1 MPTFRQQRPWYT
13 SIINITNLGQTYT
26 PQRQTRL
33 FSSVYNTS
41 YHLAHLCKYI
51 FHNLYYSHTLTNSHI
66 HTKQSLNYRSLDFSL
81 WGWRR
86 HNEKTKIRNWM
97 VEKSSKYDF
106 KVIIKRIF
114 KLFLFIPLY
123 TYKRDRRRY
132 KSDGKTRKKEVSS
145 LFMTLRKRKN
155 TGNWKRKHYI
165 PLCGEFAI
173 ENVLDLS

>member
-1 MPTFRQQRPWYT
+1 MQPPLNHCFLH
-13 SIINITNLGQTYT
+13 IIKQSHKNNDT
-26 PQRQTRL
+26 PQCAHYFAVSLTFFHAHVSSATALVHFYNQYYKFRSNLHTTTTDPFM

-66 HTKQSLNYRSLDFSL
+66 HKKQSLSYRSLDFSL

-86 HNEKTKIRNWM
+86 HNENTKIRNWM

-123 TYKRDRRRY
+123 TYKRERRDTKVTGRR
-132 KSDGKTRKKEVSS
+132 GK
-145 LFMTLRKRKN
+145 KR
-155 TGNWKRKHYI
+155 
-165 PLCGEFAI
+165 
-173 ENVLDLS
+173 